1 VRLQS
6 VCQSSVVVYQLT
18 AELPG
23 RSEASFFRQAELRQS
38 VLVFSISSFRNGAYS
53 GENATVQAEH
63 AITNQMRLCGVLYL
77 CFSVEM
83 MCCGVS
89 ALRSYMHSVHWT
101 WNVSYECITCA
112 GCVARSKCSYS
123 LVVSMSFVRYA
134 LINQCR
140 VESADLPG
148 QIVRI

>member
-1 VRLQS
+1 M
-6 VCQSSVVVYQLT
+6 
-18 AELPG
+18 
-23 RSEASFFRQAELRQS
+23 
-38 VLVFSISSFRNGAYS
+38 LVFSISSFRNGAYS

-83 MCCGVS
+83 MCCGVV

-101 WNVSYECITCA
+101 WNVSYEFITCA

-123 LVVSMSFVRYA
+123 LVDVLCQIRFNKSMS
-134 LINQCR
+134 CR
-140 VESADLPG
+140 VRGLARADRAHIIAVTV
-148 QIVRI
+148 Q